1 MPLPEMDLYIYYRVS
16 NEHSAQLQS
25 QVMTLQKHINDQY
38 EIRSSLKRRIEENVP
53 YQTWME
59 IYFSVPDQ
67 FLKVIDHAV
76 SVANLARWIEGE
88 RHTEIFVDMSQC
100 A

>member
-76 SVANLARWIEGE
+76 SEANLARLIEGE